1 MAFEP
6 YYAAANMQRRE
17 RHARVKHPGWLLGT
31 ILGMVALIAVVSPV
45 LAGSA
50 SNIGG
55 KGLRLSMK
63 DYQAAVHSS
72 SAPVIDV
79 ANGQEAP
86 TEPAPAP
93 ATGAPGSDNSVL
105 GPPSLSVAQI
115 EAVLSQYGS
124 PAVGRGQA
132 LFDLGLKYGIDPAY
146 ALAFFVHESAC
157 GTKGVA
163 RFSRSLGNI
172 RWTPGYESYEG
183 YRAYTSWEAGFEDWY
198 LLITDLYIG
207 GWGLRTVDD
216 IIPVYAPYGD
226 NNHPPTYIASVK
238 ALVDSWRG
246 K

>member
-1 MAFEP
+1 
-6 YYAAANMQRRE
+6 
-17 RHARVKHPGWLLGT
+17 
-31 ILGMVALIAVVSPV
+31 MVALIAVVSPV
-45 LAGSA
+45 LAGSG
-50 SNIGG
+50 SMPSG
-55 KGLRLSMK
+55 KVLRFSMRGS
-63 DYQAAVHSS
+63 QAAVPQSG
-72 SAPVIDV
+72 APVIDV
-79 ANGQEAP
+79 ANGEVAVS
-86 TEPAPAP
+86 EPAPIA
-93 ATGAPGSDNSVL
+93 APGGPISDYGVQ

-115 EAVLSQYGS
+115 ESVLSQYGS
-124 PAVGRGQA
+124 PAAGRGQA
-132 LFDLGLKYGIDPAY
+132 LFDLGVKYGIDPAY
-146 ALAFFVHESAC
+146 ALAFFVHESGC

-172 RWTPGYESYEG
+172 RWTPGHESYEG